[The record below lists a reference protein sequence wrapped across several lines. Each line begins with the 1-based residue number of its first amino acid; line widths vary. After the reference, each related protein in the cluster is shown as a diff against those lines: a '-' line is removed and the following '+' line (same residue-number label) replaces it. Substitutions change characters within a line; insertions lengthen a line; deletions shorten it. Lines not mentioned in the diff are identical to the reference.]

1 MNTQKKY
8 RILIADDNHINIKVS
23 EYILKPIAEVLD
35 FAMNGVDVL
44 EKFKNNTYDIIL
56 MDVKM
61 PVMDGYEA
69 TKRIRKIEAA
79 NKVENPIIIIATTA
93 NNQPEE
99 VEICKNVGMN
109 DLIAKPFNM
118 NDLMSIIIHT

>member
-1 MNTQKKY
+1 MSINKKY
-8 RILIADDNHINIKVS
+8 RILVAEDNQINIKVS

-35 FAMNGVDVL
+35 FALNGAEVL
-44 EKFKNNTYDIIL
+44 EKIKVQHYDVIL

-69 TKRIRKIEAA
+69 TKSIRQAEAEK
-79 NKVENPIIIIATTA
+79 NSQNPIRIIATTA

-99 VEICKNVGMN
+99 VEICKSVGMN
-109 DLIAKPFNM
+109 DLIVKPFNI
-118 NDLMSIIIHT
+118 NDILSILES

>member
-1 MNTQKKY
+1 MNINKKY
-8 RILIADDNHINIKVS
+8 RILVAEDNQINIKVS

-35 FAMNGVDVL
+35 FAMNGAEVL
-44 EKFKNNTYDIIL
+44 EKIKEQHYDVIL

-69 TKRIRKIEAA
+69 TRTIRQAEAE
-79 NKVENPIIIIATTA
+79 NKSQNPIRIIATTA

-99 VEICKNVGMN
+99 VEICKSIGMN
-109 DLIAKPFNM
+109 DLIVKPFNI
-118 NDLMSIIIHT
+118 NDILSILES

>member
-1 MNTQKKY
+1 MSIQKKY
-8 RILIADDNHINIKVS
+8 KILVAEDNQINIKVS

-35 FAMNGVDVL
+35 FALNGAEVLKKIKEKRYDV
-44 EKFKNNTYDIIL
+44 IL

-69 TKRIRKIEAA
+69 TKIIRQDEAES
-79 NKVENPIIIIATTA
+79 KSQNPIRIIAITA

-99 VEICKNVGMN
+99 VEICKSVGMN
-109 DLIAKPFNM
+109 DLIVKPFNI
-118 NDLMSIIIHT
+118 NDILSILES